1 MAVIDHRFAPQAGA
15 QRGEHRVGQ
24 HGVDVH
30 RVGVALPAFGHGDA
44 GLLQHGFLVIKR
56 LAHAAASHQFQRTIV
71 QMHAHDRYLHSP
83 SSCWNKSVRPRLYSA
98 MEKGLHSRMMAVYS
112 FQLISVVPAR
122 KQR

>member
-1 MAVIDHRFAPQAGA
+1 MCTASAWP
-15 QRGEHRVGQ
+15 
-24 HGVDVH
+24 
-30 RVGVALPAFGHGDA
+30 LPAFGHGNA

-83 SSCWNKSVRPRLYSA
+83 QQLLEQKRTVERCVPRLYSA